1 MKSGTVIY
9 ISNENISVVT
19 AEAKRDVLRVVD
31 YFQIPLKEGTML
43 NGVIIDENEM
53 KRSLKT
59 VMIEEFMRRV

>member
-31 YFQIPLKEGTML
+31 YFSVLLKRTML
-43 NGVIIDENEM
+43 NGDY
-53 KRSLKT
+53 
-59 VMIEEFMRRV
+59 

>member
-53 KRSLKT
+53 KRSLKQF
-59 VMIEEFMRRV
+59 MIEEFMRRV